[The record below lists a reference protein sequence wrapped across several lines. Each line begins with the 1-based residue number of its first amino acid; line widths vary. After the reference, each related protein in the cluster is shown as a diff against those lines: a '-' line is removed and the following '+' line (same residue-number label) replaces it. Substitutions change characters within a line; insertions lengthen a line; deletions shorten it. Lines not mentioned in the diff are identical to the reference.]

1 MKVNHLPPRG
11 CLLCRPLSLPS
22 MPGEDFVVTP
32 WEVRGEVDYE
42 KLVERFGTKRIDAPL
57 LERIRHAAGE
67 VHPML
72 RRGIFYSHRDLDLI
86 LNAHAKKD
94 PWVLYTGRGPSS
106 GIHLGHILP
115 WVFTRWMQ
123 ERFGATLY
131 FQVTDDEKFLFKD
144 FERLDEATKIGYE
157 NILDIIAIG
166 FDPAKTRIFLDTE
179 YIHHLY
185 PVAVQVAKR
194 ITFSTAKAVFG
205 FDNANNLGEIF
216 YTAMQS
222 VPCFLASIEQ
232 GRPVPALIPC
242 GIDQDPHFRVTR
254 DIAEALGYPKP
265 ALVHNKLLP
274 ALTGPGSKMSA
285 SQPETSIFTTDTAKA
300 TRKKVNNAF
309 TGGRA
314 SVEEQRRL
322 GANPDVC
329 SVFAYYQYLF
339 EPSDEGLKTVET
351 ECRTGA
357 RLCGECKE
365 QLLGKILPWME
376 KHQAAREAARDR
388 VDEFMLR
395 DAPKA

>member
-1 MKVNHLPPRG
+1 
-11 CLLCRPLSLPS
+11 
-22 MPGEDFVVTP
+22 MPEDFVVTP

-42 KLVERFGTKRIDAPL
+42 KLIERFGTQRIDAPL
-57 LERIRHAAGE
+57 LDRIARLAGD

-72 RRGIFYSHRDLDLI
+72 RRGIFYSHRDLNWI
-86 LNAHAKKD
+86 LDEHEKGKGF
-94 PWVLYTGRGPSS
+94 VLYTGRGPSS
-106 GIHLGHILP
+106 GIHIGHILP
-115 WVFTRWMQ
+115 WVFTKWMQ
-123 ERFGATLY
+123 DRFGAKLW

-144 FERLDEATKIGYE
+144 FDRLEDATKIGYE
-157 NILDIIAIG
+157 NVLDIIALG
-166 FDPAKTRIFLDTE
+166 FDPHKTRIFLDTE

-216 YTAMQS
+216 YTSMQA
-222 VPCFLASIEQ
+222 VPCFLESIEQ
-232 GRPVPALIPC
+232 GRNVACLIPC

-254 DIAEALGYPKP
+254 DVAEALGYTKP

-274 ALTGPGSKMSA
+274 ALTGPGTKMSA
-285 SQPETSIFTTDTAKA
+285 SQPETSLFTTDTAKEIR
-300 TRKKVNNAF
+300 RKVMNAF

-322 GANPDVC
+322 GANPDIC

-365 QLLGKILPWME
+365 QLLGKVLPWME
-376 KHQAAREAARDR
+376 KHQEAREAAKDR
-388 VDEFMLR
+388 VNDFLLR
-395 DAPKA
+395 D

>member
-1 MKVNHLPPRG
+1 
-11 CLLCRPLSLPS
+11 
-22 MPGEDFVVTP
+22 MPEDFVVTP

-42 KLVERFGTKRIDAPL
+42 KLVERFGTKRIDTAL
-57 LERIRHAAGE
+57 LERIRQAAGE

-86 LNAHAKKD
+86 LTEHAKGN

-106 GIHLGHILP
+106 GIHLGHVLP
-115 WVFTRWMQ
+115 WVFTKWMQ
-123 ERFGATLY
+123 EKFGAKLY

-179 YIHHLY
+179 YIHRLY

-216 YTAMQS
+216 YTSMQA
-222 VPCFLASIEQ
+222 VPCFLESIEQ
-232 GRPVPALIPC
+232 GRNVACLIPC

-254 DIAEALGYPKP
+254 DVAEALGYTKP

-274 ALTGPGSKMSA
+274 SLLGPGGKMSA
-285 SQPETSIFTTDTAKA
+285 SVPASSVFTTDPLPAAK
-300 TRKKVNNAF
+300 KKIMDAF

-322 GANPDVC
+322 GANPYIC
-329 SVFAYYQYLF
+329 SIYAQYEYIF
-339 EPSDEGLKTVET
+339 EPDDANLAVVE
-351 ECRTGA
+351 RTCKSGE
-357 RLCGECKE
+357 RLCGDCKLE
-365 QLLGKILPWME
+365 LWTKVKSFLE
-376 KHQAAREAARDR
+376 RHQAAREKAKDRLDAFLVRD
-388 VDEFMLR
+388 
-395 DAPKA
+395 